1 MSRNACRIVRR
12 GCNESRVLRPCLQW
26 SNPPRPRPTS
36 SLPNSRTRCPHALR
50 LRRLLLP
57 TPSFIPIFA
66 HVRMVRVKHQP
77 SERRRGPAADRNWH
91 LYQATLKSVFYG
103 GTTLLLDR

>member
-1 MSRNACRIVRR
+1 ISRNTCRIVRR

-36 SLPNSRTRCPHALR
+36 SLPSSRTRCPHALR
-50 LRRLLLP
+50 LRRLPLP
-57 TPSFIPIFA
+57 TPSLWLQLYSN
-66 HVRMVRVKHQP
+66 QP

-103 GTTLLLDR
+103 GTTLLLYR